1 MAGIQ
6 PAIYRPDP
14 FPGPGQTY
22 KDAPNWMPGASA
34 GYMPGAPA
42 GFIMN
47 PFVDIPPKPTAAAPT
62 TPVPKPV
69 PGVPNSVGRNELGW
83 WDGHVYTESSS
94 EDQGS
99 SFSGLGYEN
108 DQRAEFGTFGDA
120 FSTLTPRLYEGLTG
134 SQAWG
139 YVPGADGGEGSWHHG
154 GLPAGVDP
162 SQQQSAAM
170 YGDGGSRN
178 VNLKNIASIASI
190 GSSLAFGNPLLAV
203 YTAADKFLL
212 GDDLPGPVD
221 ALRAVGSVVGSVVGG
236 LGGLFGLNTPS
247 VPTTTWDSYSSGSF
261 PLTVEPLPEPPFTA
275 IEQYDG
281 YGTSYDEPYTGWQDP
296 TDYGYQT
303 DELTWSPGEDVA
315 SWSEDLAQAA
325 EAEQWGG

>member
-1 MAGIQ
+1 MAGISPSSLQ
-6 PAIYRPDP
+6 PQPYAGYNPS
-14 FPGPGQTY
+14 Y
-22 KDAPNWMPGASA
+22 APS

-47 PFVDIPPKPTAAAPT
+47 PFVSIPPKVTAPPPPT

-69 PGVPNSVGRNELGW
+69 PGVPNSVGPNELGS
-83 WDGHVYTESSS
+83 WDGNVYTESSS

-108 DQRAEFGTFGDA
+108 DQRAVPADTGPEE
-120 FSTLTPRLYEGLTG
+120 STSNYVFPWQMAEATRAYSNALAQAAEQEQWTGEPTTPTALAPKSITEALPNINYKDLG
-134 SQAWG
+134 SVA
-139 YVPGADGGEGSWHHG
+139 
-154 GLPAGVDP
+154 L
-162 SQQQSAAM
+162 
-170 YGDGGSRN
+170 
-178 VNLKNIASIASI
+178 
-190 GSSLAFGNPLLAV
+190 SLALGNPLGIA
-203 YTAADKFLL
+203 YTAADKFLFN
-212 GDDLPGPVD
+212 DALPGPLD
-221 ALRAVGSVVGSVVGG
+221 ALNAVGKVVGSVGG
-236 LGGLFGLNTPS
+236 ALGGLFGLNKPS
-247 VPTTTWDSYSSGSF
+247 VPTTTWDSYSTGSF
-261 PLTVEPLPEPPFTA
+261 PLTVEPLPPPPFTA

-281 YGTSYDEPYTGWQDP
+281 YGTSYEEPYTGWQDP